1 MPRTRTQN
9 VTAAQWSPN
18 GGALGAPDLTVPA
31 NQIFGANVF
40 SPSVQR
46 QRVPSEIFKRLQETL
61 DQGLPLDPILADA
74 VASAMKEWAMEK
86 GATHFTHWFQPLT
99 GSTAEKHD
107 SFYGP
112 TGDGAA
118 IAEFSGKEL
127 IQGEPDASSFPTGGI
142 RATFEARGYTAW
154 DPTSPAFIL
163 ENPNGALLCIPTAF
177 ASWTGE
183 ALDHKIP
190 LLRSMDALSKSAVR
204 ALRLLGDSATD
215 RVFTTVG
222 PEQEYF
228 LIDEQYYFE
237 RPDLINTGRTLFG
250 AKPPKGHELDDHYF
264 GSIPERVLACMLET
278 ERELAKLGVPI
289 KTRHNE
295 VAPAQYEVAPI
306 FENSNVGSDHQQLTM
321 QIMQNVARR
330 YGLVCLLHEKPFAG
344 VNGSGKHN
352 NWSMGTDTGSNL
364 LEPGATPHENHRFL
378 FFCAAVIQAVN
389 KHQALL
395 RASIASPGQDH
406 RLGANEAPPAII
418 SIFLG
423 AELEKVYSALESGSD
438 DAATPKSELEL
449 GSSVLPA
456 LPKHGGDRNRTS
468 PFAFTGNKF
477 EFRALGSSQSLALPN
492 TVLNTIV
499 AEAIDDLSDKLEA
512 KGGGEEAVLEIVRDA
527 YAAEQADRVRRRQLL
542 RGVARGGRGARAV
555 QPQADAG
562 RAAVAG
568 QRADRRGVLAL
579 RRAVRARARVPLR
592 GVRRAVRDEPQHRGG
607 DGGRHGAH
615 APAPGRAA
623 VHGAARRRRGRRR
636 GGEAD
641 GRDHRPR
648 RRLRREDLRARGG
661 QRRPPR
667 DRGRARG
674 RQVRADDGGPGDGG
688 GPRGRRQARAD
699 RAGLALA
706 AAEVLGDPLHQVAS
720 WPAGAALRRLRPAGA
735 CNAVDAVGPTS
746 DAACHA
752 RTAEALGDRPAAA
765 RAAGRSRDEGHV
777 EAATDVGTL
786 LLHAADQ
793 VITRRCFQDGAG
805 SPPRA
810 RGCAAA
816 APPRPR
822 RCSTCG
828 ANIGY
833 FSGPRRPRASAR
845 SGTVVAVEP
854 DGGQPAPAART
865 TCGATGA
872 TTPTVVPAAAV
883 DARAACRRCGS
894 APTNTGDHQTH
905 PTAQAGDALVPG
917 VALDDLLDGIRLDV
931 VKIDTQGSDHL
942 VVAGLEHTLAA
953 SPDAVLLVELWLD
966 GLADR
971 GLRAEDVLAGYR
983 RTGRAL
989 GLLQDDGTAPRAS
1002 DDEILSTAAGWEG
1015 RWVNLVL
1022 EPA

>member
-1 MPRTRTQN
+1 MSRLAAMPRTRTQN

-18 GGALGAPDLTVPA
+18 GGALGAPDLTVPG
-31 NQIFGANVF
+31 NQVFGANVF

-61 DQGLPLDPILADA
+61 GEGSPLDPILADA

-86 GATHFTHWFQPLT
+86 GATHYTHWFQPLT

-204 ALRLLGDSATD
+204 ALRLLGDEESQ

-222 PEQEYF
+222 AEQEYF

-264 GSIPERVLACMLET
+264 GSIPERVLAYMLET
-278 ERELAKLGVPI
+278 EHELAKLGVPI

-330 YGLVCLLHEKPFAG
+330 YGLVALLHEKPFAG

-352 NWSMGTDTGSNL
+352 NWAMGTDAGSNL

-378 FFCAAVIQAVN
+378 FFCAAVIKAVN

-423 AELEKVYSALESGSD
+423 AELEKVFNALESGSE

-449 GSSVLPA
+449 GASMLPA

-499 AEAIDDLSDKLEA
+499 AEAIDELADALEA
-512 KGGGEEAVLEIVRDA
+512 AGGGDDAVLDVVRDA
-527 YAAEQADRVRRRQLL
+527 YAGNKQIVFDGDNYSDEWHAEAEK
-542 RGVARGGRGARAV
+542 RGLYNLK
-555 QPQADAG
+555 QTPDALPWLVNEQTIEVFS
-562 RAAVAG
+562 RY
-568 QRADRRGVLAL
+568 
-579 RRAVRARARVPLR
+579 
-592 GVRRAVRDEPQHRGG
+592 
-607 DGGRHGAH
+607 
-615 APAPGRAA
+615 
-623 VHGAARRRRGRRR
+623 
-636 GGEAD
+636 
-641 GRDHRPR
+641 
-648 RRLRREDLRARGG
+648 
-661 QRRPPR
+661 
-667 DRGRARG
+667 
-674 RQVRADDGGPGDGG
+674 
-688 GPRGRRQARAD
+688 
-699 RAGLALA
+699 
-706 AAEVLGDPLHQVAS
+706 EVLSARELEARFEVMVEQYVTTLNIEAETATDLARTMLLP
-720 WPAGAALRRLRPAGA
+720 AALRYIALL
-735 CNAVDAVGPTS
+735 
-746 DAACHA
+746 DAAGDGTGVE
-752 RTAEALGDRPAAA
+752 RLKAEIGGLVDEFVESIYALEEANV
-765 RAAGRSRDEGHV
+765 GHP
-777 EAATDVGTL
+777 GT
-786 LLHAADQ
+786 
-793 VITRRCFQDGAG
+793 
-805 SPPRA
+805 
-810 RGCAAA
+810 
-816 APPRPR
+816 
-822 RCSTCG
+822 
-828 ANIGY
+828 
-833 FSGPRRPRASAR
+833 
-845 SGTVVAVEP
+845 
-854 DGGQPAPAART
+854 
-865 TCGATGA
+865 
-872 TTPTVVPAAAV
+872 
-883 DARAACRRCGS
+883 
-894 APTNTGDHQTH
+894 
-905 PTAQAGDALVPG
+905 
-917 VALDDLLDGIRLDV
+917 
-931 VKIDTQGSDHL
+931 
-942 VVAGLEHTLAA
+942 
-953 SPDAVLLVELWLD
+953 
-966 GLADR
+966 
-971 GLRAEDVLAGYR
+971 EDVLEGAKYVQS
-983 RTGRAL
+983 TVIPAM
-989 GLLQDDGTAPRAS
+989 DAS
-1002 DDEILSTAAGWEG
+1002 RQIGDRLERVVPDSLWPLPKYAEILFIK
-1015 RWVNLVL
+1015 
-1022 EPA
+1022 